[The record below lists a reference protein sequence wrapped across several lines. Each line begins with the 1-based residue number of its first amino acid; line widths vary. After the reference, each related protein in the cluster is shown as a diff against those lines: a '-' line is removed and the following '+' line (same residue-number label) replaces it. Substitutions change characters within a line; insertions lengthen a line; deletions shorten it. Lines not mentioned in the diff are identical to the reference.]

1 MTRVGRGRAAGVS
14 VVCAFALAMV
24 GCGSN
29 TPASETV
36 EPTFASQAGP
46 TSAAEPAPDAS
57 FDVESYILAMVGC
70 LRDAGWDAE
79 VVPPGDGIKVNSV
92 TEGQGAAYREA
103 FDVCNQRVG
112 PAPTARLLTEAELR
126 DLYALLLAVRD
137 CLVAAGFEV
146 SEPPSEDAFVE
157 SYYLAGSWD
166 PYRDIVIGWE
176 RAIEACP
183 QPRVPL

>member
-1 MTRVGRGRAAGVS
+1 MA
-14 VVCAFALAMV
+14 

-29 TPASETV
+29 APASETA

-46 TSAAEPAPDAS
+46 TSAAEPSPDGQ
-57 FDVESYILAMVGC
+57 FDVESYILAMVSC

-92 TEGQGAAYREA
+92 AEGQGAAYREA

-112 PAPTARLLTEAELR
+112 PAPTGRPPTEAELR
-126 DLYALLLAVRD
+126 DLYAQLLAVRD
-137 CLVAAGFEV
+137 CLIAAGFEV
-146 SEPPSEDAFVE
+146 SEPQSEDAFVE
-157 SYYLAGSWD
+157 GYTSGGSWD
-166 PYRDIVIGWE
+166 PYRDIDTASFD